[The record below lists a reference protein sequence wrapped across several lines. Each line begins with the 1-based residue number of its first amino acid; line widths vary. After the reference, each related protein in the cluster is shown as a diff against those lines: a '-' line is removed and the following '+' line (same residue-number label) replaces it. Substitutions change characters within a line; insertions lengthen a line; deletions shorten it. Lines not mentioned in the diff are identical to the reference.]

1 MFPAEKDTLA
11 RPLASRLLANRRS
24 LIGGLLAA
32 VAFAALL
39 ITASPPIAA
48 SAKANTSPVETVQA
62 VNDALLHVM
71 QNAEALGFQGRQDF
85 LAPVLTET
93 FEFSAMARLAAGR
106 YWERFSD
113 DEKQELVARFTDLS
127 VSTFAARFDGYS
139 GESWQIEGTSEA
151 PRGGTIVQNRLIT
164 GKGNVIAINYLMHQT
179 EAGEW
184 RIIDVYLDG
193 NISELALRRSEFNSV
208 LRSGGVR
215 LLFDQIA
222 QQVDRLSGQPIQ
234 TN

>member
-1 MFPAEKDTLA
+1 MFPAAKDTLV
-11 RPLASRLLANRRS
+11 RSFANRRR
-24 LIGGLLAA
+24 LFGGLLAA
-32 VAFAALL
+32 AGFAALL
-39 ITASPPIAA
+39 IMASPPIAA
-48 SAKANTSPVETVQA
+48 SAKADSSPVETVQA
-62 VNDALLHVM
+62 VNEALLHVM
-71 QNAEALGFQGRQDF
+71 QNAEGLGFQGRQDF

-113 DEKQELVARFTDLS
+113 DEKRELVARFTDLS

-139 GESWQIEGTSEA
+139 GESWRIEGTSKA

-164 GKGNVIAINYLMHQT
+164 GKGNVIAINYLMHRT

-222 QQVDRLSGQPIQ
+222 QQVDRLSGQAIQ